1 MKGKLYIVSTP
12 IGNLEDIT
20 IRAINILKEVDI
32 IACEDTRT
40 TRKLLNHYGIKNS
53 LTSYH
58 DRNEILKSRQL
69 LKKLKEGKKLAL
81 VSDAGTPC
89 ISDPGF
95 RLIRLAVENDLDVI
109 PIPGVS
115 ATIAAL
121 TVSGLPTD
129 SFLFVGFFPKVK
141 KRINELLIEI
151 KNYPHTLIFY
161 ESPKRV
167 VKTLNLIQEVFGN
180 RNISVSREITKMFE
194 ETIRGKIDEVIN
206 VLNSHESLRGEITVV
221 VEGNINSLD
230 INEELNQL
238 KKKMIEFHKEG
249 LTLKDTVS
257 FLSKDSKISK
267 NILYSSALEIW
278 GN

>member
-1 MKGKLYIVSTP
+1 
-12 IGNLEDIT
+12 
-20 IRAINILKEVDI
+20 
-32 IACEDTRT
+32 
-40 TRKLLNHYGIKNS
+40 
-53 LTSYH
+53 
-58 DRNEILKSRQL
+58 
-69 LKKLKEGKKLAL
+69 
-81 VSDAGTPC
+81 
-89 ISDPGF
+89 
-95 RLIRLAVENDLDVI
+95 
-109 PIPGVS
+109 
-115 ATIAAL
+115 
-121 TVSGLPTD
+121 
-129 SFLFVGFFPKVK
+129 
-141 KRINELLIEI
+141 
-151 KNYPHTLIFY
+151 
-161 ESPKRV
+161 
-167 VKTLNLIQEVFGN
+167 
-180 RNISVSREITKMFE
+180 MFE